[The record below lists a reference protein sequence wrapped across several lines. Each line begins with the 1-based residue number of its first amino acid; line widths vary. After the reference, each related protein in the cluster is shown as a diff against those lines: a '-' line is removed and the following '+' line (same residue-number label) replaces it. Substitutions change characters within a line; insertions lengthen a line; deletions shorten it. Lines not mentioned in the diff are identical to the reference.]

1 MRSQPRFLLAIS
13 TLVCF
18 AISGCGG
25 QTSSSSCEI
34 LAINVSPAAAT
45 VDHTAAPPGNTQH
58 FNAFI
63 AKVPPGCE
71 FITGNLFDA
80 VWSVSDPVNVSISNA
95 PDATRGTATCKAAT
109 AGAVTV
115 TATKSQSGGPTVTN
129 TASLTCN

>member
-1 MRSQPRFLLAIS
+1 MWVYRDKEPGALDGTPSSGYLRKNRRQRRSVGEQEGSIMRSQPRFLLAIS

-80 VWSVSDPVNVSISNA
+80 VWSVS
-95 PDATRGTATCKAAT
+95 
-109 AGAVTV
+109 
-115 TATKSQSGGPTVTN
+115 
-129 TASLTCN
+129 